1 MHLLASPAAMQKRK
15 DGTEM
20 RLKIELSEKERK
32 ELDAATDEEAAEKM
46 IAILL
51 EALSNVPKDT
61 KKEKLN

>member
-1 MHLLASPAAMQKRK
+1 
-15 DGTEM
+15 M

-32 ELDAATDEEAAEKM
+32 ELDAATDEEVAEKM

-51 EALSNVPKDT
+51 EALSNVPEDT

>member
-1 MHLLASPAAMQKRK
+1 
-15 DGTEM
+15 M